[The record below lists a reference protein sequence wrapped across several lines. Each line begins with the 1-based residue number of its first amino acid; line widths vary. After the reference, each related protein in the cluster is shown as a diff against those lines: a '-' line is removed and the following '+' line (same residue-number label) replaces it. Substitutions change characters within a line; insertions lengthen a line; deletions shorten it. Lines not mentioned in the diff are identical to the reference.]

1 VFSPHLKRIVAS
13 RSNAAVV
20 ATIGNRAPGLCC
32 DAAPS
37 SSSSSPSPSP
47 LLRLARARFSSSS
60 EAAPT
65 FSSYEYPT
73 RTEAPEITTTKASDV
88 SACNNDND
96 DKNNKNNKTY
106 AKEDP
111 FDDRGSLSAE
121 ERERVRAEQ
130 SEKLGSIRLSSLPI
144 TPTVPDFV
152 PPNVSS
158 GELEAPETII
168 TTLDNGIR
176 VVSQETY
183 SQMCTIGVLTNVGSR
198 HESVTGTMHL
208 LETMAFGSTERFQGP
223 EITQILQDWGATR
236 FVSHSREQTL
246 HCIDI
251 LRPNVRSGMELLSQV
266 VLEPLISKAPAEVNY
281 AKEVMAFQTQE
292 QVPELA
298 LGEALQVAA
307 YGAGQQL
314 GKPHFAT
321 AESIP
326 LLNAGLAEDFYRD
339 NIRNNPGGMVVAGA
353 GIAHDELVAMANEY
367 FSTMEQSPAPVTDP
381 SVYRGGNQ
389 IVEKPATESVYQQML
404 PEEEQCRIALAFP
417 VGGWHSDSMVTACVL
432 QTLLGGGSSFSAG
445 GPGKGMYSRMYQQVL
460 NRYGWMEAAEAFTT
474 FADEGGL
481 FGVSASTPVANKVPE
496 LVTILADQ
504 LACVAIQPVGDVEL
518 SRARNMLKCNV
529 LTQLESRLILF
540 EDMGRQVLTYGKR
553 EDAVTTCRKIDS
565 VTAQDI
571 QKLAQDMLQN
581 HPPTLVATGS
591 HLDRVPDYDEVARW
605 FR

>member
-1 VFSPHLKRIVAS
+1 MLSSTTRAIFRPQLKRIAQS
-13 RSNAAVV
+13 TTAVRRNNLV
-20 ATIGNRAPGLCC
+20 GETTSQPFQTIQK
-32 DAAPS
+32 
-37 SSSSSPSPSP
+37 
-47 LLRLARARFSSSS
+47 ARFSVSS
-60 EAAPT
+60 EQT

-73 RTEAPEITTTKASDV
+73 RTEAPEITTTKASEAV
-88 SACNNDND
+88 GATTTIVNGS
-96 DKNNKNNKTY
+96 NKIYTS
-106 AKEDP
+106 EDP
-111 FDDRGSLSAE
+111 FDDSGSLSDDDH
-121 ERERVRAEQ
+121 ERLKQEQ
-130 SEKLGSIRLSSLPI
+130 SKRLESIKFSSLPI
-144 TPTVPDFV
+144 TPSVPEFI

-158 GELEAPETII
+158 GELEAPETLI

-183 SQMCTIGVLTNVGSR
+183 SQMCTLGVLTNVGSR
-198 HESVTGTMHL
+198 HETIPGTMHL
-208 LETMAFGSTERFQGP
+208 LETMAFGSTEKYQGQ
-223 EITQILQDWGATR
+223 EIAQILQDWGATR
-236 FVSHSREQTL
+236 FVSHSREQSL
-246 HCIDI
+246 HCIDV
-251 LRPNVRSGMELLSQV
+251 LRPNVTKGMELLSQV
-266 VLEPLISKAPAEVNY
+266 VLEPLITKAPEEVAY

-298 LGEALQVAA
+298 LGEGLQVAA
-307 YGAGQQL
+307 YGPDQQL

-326 LLNAGLAEDFYRD
+326 LLNAAQVEDFYVN
-339 NIRNNPGGMVVAGA
+339 NIRNNPQGMVVAGA
-353 GIAHDELVAMANEY
+353 GIAHDELVGMATEY
-367 FSTMEQSPAPVTDP
+367 FSTMEQKPAPVTLA
-381 SVYRGGNQ
+381 SKYVGGNQ

-417 VGGWHSDSMVTACVL
+417 VGGWHSDNMVTACVL

-504 LACVAIQPVGDVEL
+504 LASVAIQPVGEIEL

-553 EDAVTTCRKIDS
+553 EDAATTCAKIEA

-571 QKLAQDMLQN
+571 QKLAQDMLTN
-581 HPPTLVATGS
+581 YPPTLVATGS
-591 HLDRVPDYDEVARW
+591 HLDKVPDYNEVSRW